1 MLWYENSEFDFSWT
15 QPQNLLIL
23 IYMSFCQCIVGH
35 YQLVSY
41 WLGRWQIYR
50 RGYFP
55 FQNSSTT
62 KNGTTV
68 FIFPSQSFPPKKANF
83 VFKKSNRSWVTLSNK
98 IFENR
103 SLKLIKGDLEARKSF
118 CYCAH
123 VCGRFFAVVRLGRRR
138 LILPGA
144 PPLPADFGWPA
155 WPPDGFLSKVWST
168 VGFNSIQGRERSQH
182 STEHLGTRVLAGN
195 APIKPGQ
202 INTYGTKEKIIRQ
215 NAHSWY

>member
-23 IYMSFCQCIVGH
+23 IYMSFCRCIVGH

-68 FIFPSQSFPPKKANF
+68 FIFSSQSFPPKKANF
-83 VFKKSNRSWVTLSNK
+83 VFKKSNRTWVTLSNK
-98 IFENR
+98 IFENW

-138 LILPGA
+138 RDWFYQMHHHCQQTL
-144 PPLPADFGWPA
+144 
-155 WPPDGFLSKVWST
+155 DGQHDRRMGFCPKFDQQWVSTQSKAGKEVNTQRNIW
-168 VGFNSIQGRERSQH
+168 GPEFW
-182 STEHLGTRVLAGN
+182 LAML
-195 APIKPGQ
+195 
-202 INTYGTKEKIIRQ
+202 R
-215 NAHSWY
+215 